1 VKDCKSKS
9 IAASRRLE
17 LKGSDTHISVEVKSM
32 TVNLESA
39 AFQRLLRIATVVAV
53 FGTIGAN
60 FLFNIF
66 PPQGVRIAELANGV
80 YSSTLFIPASYA
92 FSIWGL
98 IYCGLIAFSLYQL
111 RLPEPRYGFVLAAR
125 PWLILACVLQASWV
139 YTFLQRSLLTS
150 TVLMIGLLLTI
161 IRCYHLAGVGQRA
174 LSRSDR
180 LFLHHPW
187 SLYLGWI
194 SVATIVNVSIT
205 FKEYGWNGFGLPDSV
220 WTVIMMAVAALLAVA
235 VLKQRRD
242 WLYAIVVAWAL
253 LALVLRYSSSLAI
266 ASSGILL
273 VCGLVGLVGVGYVH
287 GYFRT
292 PA

>member
-1 VKDCKSKS
+1 
-9 IAASRRLE
+9 
-17 LKGSDTHISVEVKSM
+17 M
-32 TVNLESA
+32 TINLGSA
-39 AFQRLLRIATVVAV
+39 AFQRSMKIATVVAV

-66 PPQGVRIAELANGV
+66 PPQGVKIADLANGV

-111 RLPEPRYGFVLAAR
+111 RLPEPRYSFALATR

-139 YTFLQRSLLTS
+139 YMFLQRSLLAS
-150 TVLMIGLLLTI
+150 TIVMIGLLLTI
-161 IRCYHLAGVGQRA
+161 IRCYQLAEVGRRA
-174 LSRSDR
+174 LSRWDR
-180 LFLHHPW
+180 LFLHYPW

-205 FKEYGWNGFGLPDSV
+205 FKEYGWNGFGLPDPV
-220 WTVIMMAVAALLAVA
+220 WTIIMMAVATGLAVLL
-235 VLKQRRD
+235 LKQRRD

-253 LALVLRYSSSLAI
+253 LALVLRYNSSLAI
-266 ASSGILL
+266 ASSGIVLI
-273 VCGLVGLVGVGYVH
+273 CGLVGLVCVGYVH
-287 GYFRT
+287 GYFRA